1 MAIGNILEKYEAK
14 EIRHQKIGGHHED
27 ESKGDKTRYNFLIDD
42 STMAQDCFRHIQ
54 QMSTNKGSKS
64 QICDGRITLKIFYVK

>member
-54 QMSTNKGSKS
+54 
-64 QICDGRITLKIFYVK
+64 